1 MSQHRMA
8 ARRPTHSRAATP
20 RPTTVAAQPRRTH
33 PRSVHP
39 KSVRPVALGR
49 RTLPPVRPELHSRAP
64 QWDGPMCVVSPPPAN
79 SPVAVS
85 RAIRPASVIPSV
97 KRSPRRRLFAF
108 VLVVIAATLWCAS
121 SAIATQGGYGP
132 GITGPT
138 GPANAPG
145 GYSEIA
151 TTHTFTPTGGVLDA
165 NVAGGKAH
173 LTVPK
178 NAFGHTVQV
187 EITTPTLDGIQ
198 GALQQLGF
206 GEYSAVGGIGV
217 KVYNTN
223 GTPFVGNFA
232 HPLTLTISGPAIVS
246 GGRLIKFAS
255 PSSAALAEAVF
266 TPGSV
271 TTTLMSDPDFAVLA
285 PGAATSPTTPPAAA
299 AIPSAEAGG
308 AAPSASAPTIV
319 KGEQFTK
326 SNSSN
331 AGRILLLVTVVAVC
345 CVAVAVVL
353 RRRQLRVADPY
364 GFAPKRAQPRRA
376 EPKHSEPKH
385 ASHATASPRQREPK
399 RNSLRTLEP
408 KHSRR

>member
-1 MSQHRMA
+1 
-8 ARRPTHSRAATP
+8 
-20 RPTTVAAQPRRTH
+20 
-33 PRSVHP
+33 
-39 KSVRPVALGR
+39 
-49 RTLPPVRPELHSRAP
+49 
-64 QWDGPMCVVSPPPAN
+64 
-79 SPVAVS
+79 
-85 RAIRPASVIPSV
+85 
-97 KRSPRRRLFAF
+97 

-151 TTHTFTPTGGVLDA
+151 ATHTFSPAGGALDA
-165 NVAGGKAH
+165 KVAGGQAH

-187 EITTPTLDGIQ
+187 EITTPALAGIQ

-223 GTPFVGNFA
+223 GKPFIGNFA
-232 HPLTLTISGPAIVS
+232 HPLTLTISGPAVVA

-266 TPGSV
+266 TSGSV

-285 PGAATSPTTPPAAA
+285 PGAAVSPTTPPAAA
-299 AIPSAEAGG
+299 AVPSAAGG
-308 AAPSASAPTIV
+308 DATGPSASAPTIV

-326 SNSSN
+326 SNSNS
-331 AGRILLLVTVVAVC
+331 GRIILLVTAVVVFC
-345 CVAVAVVL
+345 LAVAMVL
-353 RRRQLRVADPY
+353 RRRHQHLANPY
-364 GFAPKRAQPRRA
+364 GFAPVRSSA
-376 EPKHSEPKH
+376 EPRHSEPKH
-385 ASHATASPRQREPK
+385 ASHASASPRQREPK
-399 RNSLRTLEP
+399 KKSSLRTLEP

>member
-1 MSQHRMA
+1 
-8 ARRPTHSRAATP
+8 
-20 RPTTVAAQPRRTH
+20 
-33 PRSVHP
+33 
-39 KSVRPVALGR
+39 
-49 RTLPPVRPELHSRAP
+49 
-64 QWDGPMCVVSPPPAN
+64 MCVVSPPPTN
-79 SPVAVS
+79 TPVAVRKATS
-85 RAIRPASVIPSV
+85 VVPAAQ
-97 KRSPRRRLFAF
+97 RNPRRRGRLLAF
-108 VLVVIAATLWCAS
+108 VLVVVAATLWCAS

-151 TTHTFTPTGGVLDA
+151 ATHTFSPAGGLLDA
-165 NVAGGKAH
+165 KVAGGQAH

-187 EITTPTLDGIQ
+187 EITTPTLAGIQ

-217 KVYNTN
+217 KVYDTS
-223 GTPFVGNFA
+223 GKPFVGTFA
-232 HPLTLTISGPAIVS
+232 HPLTLTISGPAIVA

-266 TPGSV
+266 TAGSV
-271 TTTLMSDPDFAVLA
+271 TTTLVTDPDFAVLA
-285 PGAATSPTTPPAAA
+285 PGTTVSATTPPAAA
-299 AIPSAEAGG
+299 AVPSEGG
-308 AAPSASAPTIV
+308 AAAGPSASGSAPTIV
-319 KGEQFTK
+319 QGEQFTK

-331 AGRILLLVTVVAVC
+331 TGRITLLVTAIVVFC
-345 CVAVAVVL
+345 LAVAMVL
-353 RRRQLRVADPY
+353 RRRHQRLANPY
-364 GFAPKRAQPRRA
+364 GFVPTRS

-385 ASHATASPRQREPK
+385 SSHASASPRQREPK
-399 RNSLRTLEP
+399 KSSLRTLEP

>member
-1 MSQHRMA
+1 
-8 ARRPTHSRAATP
+8 
-20 RPTTVAAQPRRTH
+20 
-33 PRSVHP
+33 
-39 KSVRPVALGR
+39 
-49 RTLPPVRPELHSRAP
+49 
-64 QWDGPMCVVSPPPAN
+64 MCVVSPPPTN
-79 SPVAVS
+79 SPVAV
-85 RAIRPASVIPSV
+85 RKAIRPTSVIPSA
-97 KRSPRRRLFAF
+97 KRNPRRRRLFAF

-151 TTHTFTPTGGVLDA
+151 ATHTFTSTGGVLDA
-165 NVAGGKAH
+165 TVAGGNAH

-187 EITTPTLDGIQ
+187 EITTPTLGGIQ

-217 KVYNTN
+217 KVYNTSGN
-223 GTPFVGNFA
+223 PFVGNFA

-266 TPGSV
+266 TAGSV
-271 TTTLMSDPDFAVLA
+271 TTTLVSDPDFAVLA

-308 AAPSASAPTIV
+308 AAPSASPPTIV

-331 AGRILLLVTVVAVC
+331 SGRILLLVTVVAVC
-345 CVAVAVVL
+345 CIAIAMML
-353 RRRQLRVADPY
+353 RRRHLQAADPY
-364 GFAPKRAQPRRA
+364 GFASKRA
-376 EPKHSEPKH
+376 ESKHSEPRH